1 MFRRSASSLL
11 LAGLL
16 FADGSWLGRLEH
28 LFRGFLGGE
37 GQPQAVWAASEWG
50 ASIDPN
56 GQPLQPVPQV
66 APDGN
71 SHISTWGAS
80 MDPNG

>member
-16 FADGSWLGRLEH
+16 FADGSWLGRLEL

-37 GQPQAVWAASEWG
+37 APTQAAWAASEWG

-56 GQPLQPVPQV
+56 GQPR
-66 APDGN
+66 ADGRD
-71 SHISTWGAS
+71 TAS
-80 MDPNG
+80 GGGSSAAERGVTIDPNG